1 MASVTLDNE
10 PVKQEPGKEGQQN
23 ARSRGNASGEE
34 KEEEERK
41 EVLHFN
47 EVTLYPPPPPPP
59 VTQQI
64 NSYTDGN
71 KTNKSDN
78 NSAGGAFGYVDAL
91 SMMILNRNLETA
103 TQATRDA
110 PSPPPPPP
118 STSPSTVRTE
128 FTEYSESSA
137 VFADCLEGP
146 PLRVLP
152 AAAVATNSE
161 RETAR
166 NEILPQYDIINVATN
181 VGSTVTE
188 PVSIKLP
195 EPDADLF
202 HDAGGQVR
210 IVNSRRPRSPR
221 SPTLLT
227 TKGGNS
233 AFVRP
238 KAI

>member
-10 PVKQEPGKEGQQN
+10 SVKQEPDEEGQQH
-23 ARSRGNASGEE
+23 ARIKGNTRGEE
-34 KEEEERK
+34 KEE
-41 EVLHFN
+41 
-47 EVTLYPPPPPPP
+47 EVTLYPPPPPFLF
-59 VTQQI
+59 TQFTAT
-64 NSYTDGN
+64 NGGC
-71 KTNKSDN
+71 TNKSDN

-103 TQATRDA
+103 AQATRDA

-137 VFADCLEGP
+137 MFADCLEGP

-152 AAAVATNSE
+152 PAAASSSE
-161 RETAR
+161 GKTAR
-166 NEILPQYDIINVATN
+166 NEILPQSDIIDVKAN
-181 VGSTVTE
+181 VGSTVAE

-195 EPDADLF
+195 EPDGDMF